1 MTVRDS
7 FFQILAIFVNIS
19 VNMSINIQQ
28 ISSSENDE
36 LQHSML
42 YVQWIINSIGI
53 VLDDNVM
60 HDMAD
65 KRQHDDD
72 DGNMGE

>member
-1 MTVRDS
+1 LTVKDL

-19 VNMSINIQQ
+19 VNTSINFQQ

-72 DGNMGE
+72 GNMGE

>member
-1 MTVRDS
+1 
-7 FFQILAIFVNIS
+7 
-19 VNMSINIQQ
+19 MSINIQQ